1 MAHEDINIDHL
12 ADLCRIELSAE
23 EKELF
28 RQQLDTMLTYLE
40 QLNEVD
46 IKDAKPTI
54 HPVGVNNVL
63 RPDIPLESFSPE
75 IALQNAPK
83 TKENQIVVPKIVE

>member
-12 ADLCRIELSAE
+12 AELCRIELSPE

-28 RQQLDTMLTYLE
+28 RHQLDTMLTYLE
-40 QLNEVD
+40 QLNDVD
-46 IKDAKPTI
+46 IDNTEPTI
-54 HPVGVNNVL
+54 HPVGGNNAL
-63 RPDIPLESFSPE
+63 RKDIPQKSFSPE
-75 IALQNAPK
+75 TALKNAPK